1 MRSPRR
7 LSERLDAVRRQLATF
22 DRQGQPAVHA
32 PIPHS
37 HGLAPQPPRFVAMSL
52 FFYVK
57 HFAHVAGHIP
67 EHQPSGGGAVDAAAA
82 AASAAGAAGGGGG
95 GGGGGGSSRS
105 TSASAAMLEQV
116 R

>member
-95 GGGGGGSSRS
+95 GAGGSSRS

>member
-1 MRSPRR
+1 
-7 LSERLDAVRRQLATF
+7 VCRQLATF

-95 GGGGGGSSRS
+95 SSRS

>member
-1 MRSPRR
+1 
-7 LSERLDAVRRQLATF
+7 
-22 DRQGQPAVHA
+22 
-32 PIPHS
+32 
-37 HGLAPQPPRFVAMSL
+37 MSL

-67 EHQPSGGGAVDAAAA
+67 EHQLSGGGAVDAAAA
-82 AASAAGAAGGGGG
+82 AASAAGAAGGAGAGAG
-95 GGGGGGSSRS
+95 AGAGSSRS